1 MAVLVQ
7 WKNTL
12 QQIIG
17 AKLKVEAKVF
27 EQISHIHSVINKHG
41 AQTFNSW
48 QVKAQCFILSNIIT
62 AFRLLFLWSYFWYLY
77 CLPLCQAVFPHCLQ
91 TNESKSEAPVTPPK
105 RCPLSVS
112 CDFTLAAKWKVGG
125 SWFGSTYNSISTH
138 LNPIGGPGC
147 FDSSAATIS
156 PEGRLWQKLL
166 ETDRDPGLRGC
177 NVCKPPKNARLRADR
192 DARGGRNQFL
202 LF

>member
-1 MAVLVQ
+1 M
-7 WKNTL
+7 
-12 QQIIG
+12 
-17 AKLKVEAKVF
+17 
-27 EQISHIHSVINKHG
+27 INKHG
-41 AQTFNSW
+41 AQIFNIW
-48 QVKAQCFILSNIIT
+48 QVKAQCFILNNIIT

-77 CLPLCQAVFPHCLQ
+77 CLPLCQAVFPHCVQ
-91 TNESKSEAPVTPPK
+91 TNESKSEPPVTPPK

-112 CDFTLAAKWKVGG
+112 CDFTLSAKWKVGG

-156 PEGRLWQKLL
+156 PEGRPWQKLL

-177 NVCKPPKNARLRADR
+177 NVCKLPKNARLRADR
-192 DARGGRNQFL
+192 DAQGGRRWESVSAGRAFL
-202 LF
+202 IWI